1 MPGSRFTAA
10 RWATIAVRS
19 SGSSRL
25 AFSGRLRVSVAT
37 GRAMSSDGRVAMSLL
52 TAQLTESRTFLSPL
66 DRCSNFETEF
76 VAARIRSRR
85 RSRARRCH
93 ASYRSQ
99 PLDERARVHRPR
111 LPRDFAAALK
121 NDQRRDAS
129 DTVATGDLL
138 GTLGVELRKS
148 HAGFKLRGRPRKVRR
163 HRAARPAPRGP
174 EIDDDGDLASVDLG
188 IEISRSEFD
197 RVAVEE
203 ALLAVSANR
212 AVADARFGHPVNG
225 IAERAGEVN
234 GRIHGSGF

>member
-1 MPGSRFTAA
+1 MPGSRFTAVT
-10 RWATIAVRS
+10 WATMAVRS
-19 SGSSRL
+19 SGSIRL

-37 GRAMSSDGRVAMSLL
+37 GCAMSSDGRVAMSLL

-93 ASYRSQ
+93 AGHRSQ
-99 PLDERARVHRPR
+99 PFDERARVHRPR
-111 LPRDFAAALK
+111 LPRDFAATLK

-138 GTLGVELRKS
+138 RTLGVDLRES
-148 HAGFKLRGRPRKVRR
+148 HARLQFRGRAGEVRR
-163 HRAARPAPRGP
+163 HRAAGPAPRRP

-197 RVAVEE
+197 RVAIEE

-212 AVADARFGHPVNG
+212 AVV
-225 IAERAGEVN
+225 
-234 GRIHGSGF
+234 